1 MKSYRFFFVVVSFL
15 LPACGGYYYAH
26 PQQDGAGVKIDRDKI
41 NNAQPIEEPIT
52 KAGNTNPYTQF
63 GVTYEIMPSSLGY
76 REVGNASW
84 YGSKF
89 HGRRTSNGDIY
100 DMYSMTAAH
109 KTLPIPTYVRVTR
122 LDTQQT
128 IIVRVNDRGPFH
140 DQRIIDLSYAAAVKL
155 GFSDSGTARVLVEAI
170 DASVP
175 LPSDDEKAYLQIGA
189 FDNPESA
196 IKFAAQFDDK
206 ISAPIAIKAVNSVYK
221 VLIGP
226 FKNSGELLLAKQTL
240 RLESNISAFAVNR

>member
-26 PQQDGAGVKIDRDKI
+26 PQQDGAGVKIDI
-41 NNAQPIEEPIT
+41 NTIQDAQPIIEPIT

-63 GVTYEIMPSSLGY
+63 GITYEIMPSSLGY

-140 DQRIIDLSYAAAVKL
+140 DQRIIDLSYAGAVKL
-155 GFSDSGTARVLVEAI
+155 GFSDSGTAKVLVEAI

-206 ISAPIAIKAVNSVYK
+206 ISAPIAIKAVNRAYK

>member
-1 MKSYRFFFVVVSFL
+1 MKTYRFYLVVLSLL

-26 PQQDGAGVKIDRDKI
+26 PQQDGAGEKIDI
-41 NNAQPIEEPIT
+41 NTIQDAQPIIEPIT

-155 GFSDSGTARVLVEAI
+155 GFSDSGTAKVLVEAI
-170 DASVP
+170 NASVP

-196 IKFAAQFDDK
+196 IKFAAKFDDQ
-206 ISAPIAIKAVNSVYK
+206 ITAPIGIKAVENVYK
-221 VLIGP
+221 VLVGP
-226 FKNSGELLLAKQTL
+226 FRDSRELLEAKQTL
-240 RLESNISAFAVNR
+240 KLESNISAFAVNR

>member
-1 MKSYRFFFVVVSFL
+1 LKTYRFYLVVISLL
-15 LPACGGYYYAH
+15 LPACGGIYYAH
-26 PQQDGAGVKIDRDKI
+26 PLQDGAGVKIDRNEIK
-41 NNAQPIEEPIT
+41 NAQPIEEPIT

-63 GVTYEIMPSSLGY
+63 GITYEIMPSSLGY

-122 LDTQQT
+122 VDTQQT

-155 GFSDSGTARVLVEAI
+155 GFSDSGTAEVLVEAI

-175 LPSDDEKAYLQIGA
+175 LPTDHEKAYLQIGA
-189 FDNPESA
+189 FDDPESA
-196 IKFAAQFDDK
+196 IKFAAKFDDQMT
-206 ISAPIAIKAVNSVYK
+206 APIGIKAVESAFK
-221 VLIGP
+221 VLVGP
-226 FKNSGELLLAKQTL
+226 FENTGELLLTKQTL
-240 RLESNISAFAVNR
+240 RLEYNISAFAVNR